1 MSGEKDPQASVSAS
15 IYLLSKR
22 DDIHLH
28 LIGNQER
35 IEHFLPNK
43 INDKITIHHTDE
55 VITMK
60 DSPMDVLR
68 RKKNSSMRLAVEM
81 VANNQA
87 DACVSSG
94 NTGALLAISKYLL
107 KTIPTISRPA
117 LVKSIPTIKSFTY
130 MLDLGANADCTPE
143 QLLQF
148 GIMGSILTNVL
159 HKKNNPSIGLL
170 SNGSESMKGS
180 EVVKKSAELFRNSH
194 LNFHGNV
201 EGDDIFKGTTDVV
214 VCDGFT
220 GNISL
225 KTTEGLAQMMA
236 NFLTLEFKRNLL
248 TKISALIALPV
259 LKRFKKRLDPRR
271 YNGASFLGLNGVVV
285 KSHGGADEFAF
296 IHALETTISESENDV
311 ISKIKD
317 QLKVESII

>member
-35 IEHFLPNK
+35 IEQFLPNK

-130 MLDLGANADCTPE
+130 MLDLGANSNCSAE
-143 QLLQF
+143 QLMQF
-148 GIMGSILTNVL
+148 AMMGSVIAKEIKGIDIPKIALLNIGHERIKGHEVIKEAANL
-159 HKKNNPSIGLL
+159 LEESKLNYIGFIEGNNI
-170 SNGSESMKGS
+170 
-180 EVVKKSAELFRNSH
+180 VQDTA
-194 LNFHGNV
+194 
-201 EGDDIFKGTTDVV
+201 DVV
-214 VCDGFT
+214 VTDGFT
-220 GNISL
+220 GNIAV
-225 KTTEGLAQMMA
+225 KTMEGTINMLMA
-236 NFLTLEFKRNLL
+236 FMNESFQSNSYNKVASF
-248 TKISALIALPV
+248 ISKPAINQLNSRI
-259 LKRFKKRLDPRR
+259 DPRR
-271 YNGASFLGLNGVVV
+271 FNGGLLLGLNGIVV
-285 KSHGGADEFAF
+285 KSHGASDSFSF
-296 IHALETTISESENDV
+296 YHALQTTLDEVEKNIVSKLISAF
-311 ISKIKD
+311 
-317 QLKVESII
+317 